1 MIKKSIWVIDDDPIY
16 QIIINKLIKK
26 SDFFSTANSFK
37 NGKEAIDF
45 LQNTIKKDRLSPPDI
60 ILLDINMPIM
70 DGWEFLEEL
79 EILKPGIE
87 KKIIIYI
94 VSSSIA
100 VEDKNKSKKYSNVLG
115 YISKPI
121 SIDDLIQLIPKD

>member
-60 ILLDINMPIM
+60 VLLDINMPIM
-70 DGWEFLEEL
+70 DGWEFLEAL
-79 EILKPGIE
+79 EILKPEIG

-100 VEDKNKSKKYSNVLG
+100 VEDKNKAKKYTNVLG

>member
-45 LQNTIKKDRLSPPDI
+45 LQNTIKEDRLSPPDI
-60 ILLDINMPIM
+60 VLLDINMPIM
-70 DGWEFLEEL
+70 DGWEFLEAL
-79 EILKPGIE
+79 EILKPEIE

-100 VEDKNKSKKYSNVLG
+100 VEDKNKAKKYTNVLG

>member
-45 LQNTIKKDRLSPPDI
+45 LQNTIKKNRLSPPDI

>member
-45 LQNTIKKDRLSPPDI
+45 LQNTIKKDRLSPHYI

>member
-1 MIKKSIWVIDDDPIY
+1 MTKKTIWVIDDDPIY

-37 NGKEAIDF
+37 NGKEAIDL
-45 LQNTIKKDRLSPPDI
+45 LQNTIKKDNLSSPDI

-70 DGWEFLEEL
+70 DGWEFLEAL

-100 VEDKNKSKKYSNVLG
+100 LEDKNKSKKYLDVLG

-121 SIDDLIQLIPKD
+121 SIDDLIHLLPKD